1 MSDVHAKNILLIIDP
16 QNDFHTKDVNNKHA
30 TLSVTN
36 SENDA
41 TNIVKLINS
50 GKFNEIHVSL
60 DTHTENHIG
69 HSGFYVKG
77 HVPFGFYNDSVNAKK
92 RDDIPDNYLEKYNEL
107 HIAKRGGNY
116 QMWPDHCINKT
127 DGHKIYKSIQDE
139 LNKSKNVKYHIKGQ
153 NELTE
158 MYSIF
163 SATVDPA
170 DIFEQIDQK
179 SPPVNKNSDYDR
191 VKGVDSYEEA
201 INSENLETTMND
213 GLIEHLLGNGNT
225 VYVCGQAKSH
235 CVADS
240 IIDLLNAIKQRG
252 LSGNV
257 VLVDDASSPVLLPGE
272 INGNSKLMEGAQ
284 ERINEAATAAS
295 DNNSRYKTQ
304 HTDAI
309 LSLSFG
315 NMPGGK
321 KREKSR
327 KLKDKKNKKMTKT
340 KNKKMTKTKNKKMTK
355 TKKGTKTR
363 GRR

>member
-1 MSDVHAKNILLIIDP
+1 MPNVSAKNILLIIDP
-16 QNDFHTKDVNNKHA
+16 QNDFHTKDGA
-30 TLSVTN
+30 TLPVTN

-41 TNIVKLINS
+41 IKIVKLINS
-50 GKFNEIHVSL
+50 RNFDEIHVSL
-60 DTHTENHIG
+60 DTHTKNHIG
-69 HSGFYVKG
+69 HSGFYNKG
-77 HVPFGFYNDSVNAKK
+77 HVPFGFYNNLVKAK
-92 RDDIPDNYLEKYNEL
+92 DDIPDNYLEKYNEL
-107 HIAKRGGNY
+107 HNAKRGGDY
-116 QMWPDHCINKT
+116 QMWPDHCINNT

-139 LNKSKNVKYHIKGQ
+139 LNNAQESHNNVKYHIKGQ

-170 DIFEQIDQK
+170 DVFKQIGPE

-240 IIDLLNAIKQRG
+240 IIDLLNAIEQHG

-257 VLVDDASSPVLLPGE
+257 VLVDDASSPVLLPDDSE
-272 INGNSKLMEGAQ
+272 DKLILMKGAQ
-284 ERINEAATAAS
+284 ERINEAATAANRAS

-304 HTDAI
+304 HTDYI
-309 LSLSFG
+309 ISSFG
-315 NMPGGK
+315 NMSGGK

-340 KNKKMTKTKNKKMTK
+340 K
-355 TKKGTKTR
+355 KGTKTR